1 MQSNIK
7 WTPRSESMCIWRGQT
22 FQICPPRTNTNPN
35 MTRKSHSAKIGNT
48 FHPIDAAQ
56 CCIVEYSIHL
66 KFFAAS
72 LHSFPSILG
81 FYVGCMR
88 HRTTESPI
96 IHFYDFGYWAG
107 SSSPSWSGQN
117 HFWESAQKQP
127 PIVPPHRLCK
137 VCAIFNRQANT
148 ISASVG
154 QFGFNVSLN
163 CGLLRLRMLW
173 WWRWHLPSIV
183 DPNILSWG
191 ESQFFSPFVHY
202 VNLESIHCHHD
213 HRLLSDFSDLSE
225 VSFFQFSGR
234 SKIFLQKTEMNP
246 YVTMMRT
253 PPNMLYVW
261 QGWSLFTLTSI
272 KSAIVWLVWMTLIP
286 EDFLTLNGREWIW
299 MPHFSP
305 LSFTSCADFY
315 HCLLLEKST
324 LGYVLLLLSVLFWW
338 SHRSLKDMRRKP
350 QKVLI
355 CQVSKRYG

>member
-163 CGLLRLRMLW
+163 WGLLSPRMLW
-173 WWRWHLPSIV
+173 WWHLPSIV
-183 DPNILSWG
+183 DQNILNWG
-191 ESQFFSPFVHY
+191 QSQFFSPFLHY
-202 VNLESIHCHHD
+202 VILESIHCHHD
-213 HRLLSDFSDLSE
+213 HRHLSDFSDSSE

-234 SKIFLQKTEMNP
+234 LKILAQILQKLKW
-246 YVTMMRT
+246 VL
-253 PPNMLYVW
+253 MLPRW
-261 QGWSLFTLTSI
+261 EHRQIFWKKGWLESI
-272 KSAIVWLVWMTLIP
+272 FEEDAFLMIISQYWMDIILLMTRMISVYLY
-286 EDFLTLNGREWIW
+286 LN
-299 MPHFSP
+299 
-305 LSFTSCADFY
+305 
-315 HCLLLEKST
+315 
-324 LGYVLLLLSVLFWW
+324 
-338 SHRSLKDMRRKP
+338 
-350 QKVLI
+350 
-355 CQVSKRYG
+355 

>member
-1 MQSNIK
+1 MYFLVQFAFSLPLCTMCKLLYLENFLKKYPEQLEPTNLVLRVVKYFASENIQD
-7 WTPRSESMCIWRGQT
+7 TSEMSEWKVLDAKQYQVDPKENRMCIWRGQT

-35 MTRKSHSAKIGNT
+35 MTRKWHSAKIGNT

-163 CGLLRLRMLW
+163 CGLLPPRMLW
-173 WWRWHLPSIV
+173 WWQLPPIV
-183 DPNILSWG
+183 DQNILTWG
-191 ESQFFSPFVHY
+191 QSQFLSPFVHY
-202 VNLESIHCHHD
+202 VIFESIHCHHD
-213 HRLLSDFSDLSE
+213 HRLLSDFSDLLE
-225 VSFFQFSGR
+225 V
-234 SKIFLQKTEMNP
+234 
-246 YVTMMRT
+246 
-253 PPNMLYVW
+253 
-261 QGWSLFTLTSI
+261 
-272 KSAIVWLVWMTLIP
+272 
-286 EDFLTLNGREWIW
+286 
-299 MPHFSP
+299 
-305 LSFTSCADFY
+305 
-315 HCLLLEKST
+315 
-324 LGYVLLLLSVLFWW
+324 
-338 SHRSLKDMRRKP
+338 
-350 QKVLI
+350 
-355 CQVSKRYG
+355 